1 MTDQAPSSGDLQRVS
16 KLMAQR
22 GLCSRRVA
30 ERLIA
35 AGFVT
40 VDGFT
45 QREQGWKAPANA
57 QITIDPRGQEWLDQA
72 LTLVMNKPVGVVST
86 QPEGAQV
93 PAWKLLIRA
102 NAEGQVPAEVMER
115 ITAQPWYFSVTGRL
129 DKDSRGLLIM
139 TQDGVLAKQITAGHR
154 FTKHYEVQFS
164 ESVKSAQ
171 IEQLRAI
178 RHLDEKTLK
187 PMVVTRMGDKALRFQ
202 LVEGRKHQIRR
213 ACQQVGLHVTDLLR
227 TQIGPVKVG
236 KLNTGH
242 WRLASEAEIAELKGQ
257 GKAAKGK
264 GSGAKNGGKG
274 GARKVAVKRSRPT
287 SATAF

>member
-1 MTDQAPSSGDLQRVS
+1 
-16 KLMAQR
+16 
-22 GLCSRRVA
+22 
-30 ERLIA
+30 
-35 AGFVT
+35 
-40 VDGFT
+40 
-45 QREQGWKAPANA
+45 
-57 QITIDPRGQEWLDQA
+57 
-72 LTLVMNKPVGVVST
+72 MNKPVGVVST

-154 FTKHYEVQFS
+154 FTKHYEVQCS

-242 WRLASEAEIAELKGQ
+242 WRLAATDAELAPSSQ
-257 GKAAKGK
+257 GNQRRRSQS
-264 GSGAKNGGKG
+264 SG
-274 GARKVAVKRSRPT
+274 KRSQGQDGLTDPKESSSWIESIPAIGVKIRDMKE
-287 SATAF
+287 ALINQLAEQRFDAIKRR